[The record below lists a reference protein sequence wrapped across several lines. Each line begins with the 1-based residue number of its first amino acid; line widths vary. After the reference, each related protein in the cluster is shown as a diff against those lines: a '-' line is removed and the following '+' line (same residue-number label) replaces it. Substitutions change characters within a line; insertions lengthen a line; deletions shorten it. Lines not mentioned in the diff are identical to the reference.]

1 MEKIIKENG
10 KIYLV
15 TSNDGYWKHI
25 NKRTIGSYEEEKID
39 KPIKNDKP
47 NKKKAQK
54 KGVE

>member
-25 NKRTIGSYEEEKID
+25 NKRTIGSYEEEKND
-39 KPIKNDKP
+39 KPIKIDKP